1 MWGRGSGSGGAC
13 CRSRGGELGMLTGQA
28 CRVFHPD
35 SKVTDHPHLCCRT
48 IGKGSV
54 KLPVASGPGLHE
66 AKVPLVD
73 DEGTVAGMVYLGL
86 EIVPG
91 RIGEARGPPTPP
103 PGGMLLGLS
112 APHGAAVAAAG
123 GKDEFLPSALHTPET
138 PLTGPLAPG
147 TISDPSQPTYGV
159 L

>member
-1 MWGRGSGSGGAC
+1 M
-13 CRSRGGELGMLTGQA
+13 GMLTGQA
-28 CRVFHPD
+28 CRVFQPD